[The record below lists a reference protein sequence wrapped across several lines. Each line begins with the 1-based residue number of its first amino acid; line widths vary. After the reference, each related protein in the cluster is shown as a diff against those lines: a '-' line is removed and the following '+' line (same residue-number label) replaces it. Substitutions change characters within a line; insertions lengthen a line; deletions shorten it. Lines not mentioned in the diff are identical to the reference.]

1 MLQYLV
7 ILLDDTSIAYCHA
20 SNPMKSKKLI
30 DKEVLKEAI
39 VFGMKNNLMIQY
51 VLPPYELPQDYGD
64 IIESIDNL
72 KIGEDIKV
80 YDSIPR
86 NVNGDSIVL
95 RIKIEE
101 FLNDS
106 EQISNL
112 ISQVNRLTI
121 SFINI
126 EDFKDGLIPA
136 YNNALDNLHDM
147 YISEIE
153 KGKKTQINILTD
165 RLILHEMSNCG
176 AGVNNITIAPNGK
189 FYICPAFYYDE
200 KIGRDTKLNYRK
212 KETDRSV
219 GDLSTGLNIKNGYLL
234 TLGHSPLCCLCD
246 AFHCNRCIWLN
257 QHLTYDINT
266 PSHQQ
271 CVMSH
276 VERNSS
282 MRLAVKLRTLGYDI
296 NDICEIDYI
305 DPFDK
310 FI

>member
-20 SNPMKSKKLI
+20 SNPIKSKKLI
-30 DKEVLKEAI
+30 DKEVLKEAV

-51 VLPPYELPQDYGD
+51 VLPPYELPQDYFD
-64 IIESIDNL
+64 IIESIDNI
-72 KIGEDIKV
+72 KIGEDIKIF
-80 YDSIPR
+80 DSIPKS
-86 NVNGDSIVL
+86 VNGGSIVL
-95 RIKIEE
+95 RIRIEE
-101 FLNDS
+101 FLNGS

-112 ISQVNRLTI
+112 ISQVSRLTI

-153 KGKKTQINILTD
+153 KGQNPQINILTD
-165 RLILHEMSNCG
+165 RLVLHEMSNCG

-189 FYICPAFYYDE
+189 FYLCPAFYYDE
-200 KIGRDTKLNYRK
+200 KLGLDTKLNYRK

-219 GDLSTGLNIKNGYLL
+219 GDLNSGLKIKNDYLL
-234 TLGHSPLCCLCD
+234 TLDHSPLCRLCD

-282 MRLAVKLRTLGYDI
+282 MRLAAKLRTLGYDI
-296 NDICEIDYI
+296 NDICEIDFI
-305 DPFDK
+305 DPFDYL
-310 FI
+310 I